1 MPLDKRCCWVCRFVA
16 GLAAVAIPRR
26 QDVVP
31 DSVSLLERTDGER
44 IDGEGVGVERAVACE
59 ADAAA

>member
-31 DSVSLLERTDGER
+31 DSVSLLERPDSG
-44 IDGEGVGVERAVACE
+44 DGVEACE
-59 ADAAA
+59 PEAAA